1 MAHHQWGGA
10 QPRVDPQDPTQ
21 QLIRDLI
28 AAMGASIENTNNQ
41 VGLLAQQIQGVIYHG
56 GFGGGAGGVVQGA
69 GGANDQGYR
78 ALKPKKD
85 QVTSNPLGML
95 TPPWGPQ
102 RGRWRKQCRRAA
114 SQTKQE

>member
-10 QPRVDPQDPTQ
+10 QPRGDPQDPTQ
-21 QLIRDLI
+21 QFIRDLI
-28 AAMGASIENTNNQ
+28 AAMGASIVNTNNQ

-56 GFGGGAGGVVQGA
+56 GFGGGAGGAVQGA

-85 QVTSNPLGML
+85 MTKVTAEDAPTLMVELAQFEVDLGEL
-95 TPPWGPQ
+95 GVVL
-102 RGRWRKQCRRAA
+102 
-114 SQTKQE
+114 EF